1 MVKVCVSVCWWGGGK
16 RARTM
21 TSTEAR
27 EEPLSLP
34 SVCEEANGLCRRRE
48 SLTGEKL
55 LCFLSVGGYLPYE

>member
-1 MVKVCVSVCWWGGGK
+1 
-16 RARTM
+16 M

-55 LCFLSVGGYLPYE
+55 LCFLSVGGYLPYK